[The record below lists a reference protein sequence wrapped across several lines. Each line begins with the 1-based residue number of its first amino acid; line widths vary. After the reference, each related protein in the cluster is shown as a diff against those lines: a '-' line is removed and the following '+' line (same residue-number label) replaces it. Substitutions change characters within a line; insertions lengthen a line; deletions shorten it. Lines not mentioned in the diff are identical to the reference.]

1 MSTLYKT
8 ARFGMILLLSV
19 WSIILPMEA
28 AAAAAAEKALNTDR
42 LGDAEQVLLDAAKES
57 PHWHSRRDF
66 IQRDIHDITFM
77 LEQSLRSAEKFNH
90 AERKYYA
97 QQALTLLER
106 GVGSGHFDSGQTK
119 PVLSLLRQLL
129 AEQPS

>member
-8 ARFGMILLLSV
+8 ARFGMILLLSL
-19 WSIILPMEA
+19 WSLILPMEA
-28 AAAAAAEKALNTDR
+28 SAEKALNTDR
-42 LGDAEQVLLDAAKES
+42 LEDAEQVLLDAAKES

>member
-1 MSTLYKT
+1 MSSLNSTG
-8 ARFGMILLLSV
+8 RFGMILLLLVGSLNF
-19 WSIILPMEA
+19 SMEA
-28 AAAAAAEKALNTDR
+28 SAESKALNIER
-42 LGDAEQVLLDAAKES
+42 LGDAEQLLSEAAKES

-77 LEQSLRSAEKFNH
+77 LEQSLRSAEKSNH

-106 GVGSGHFDSGQTK
+106 GVGSGHFHAGQTK